1 MYKKVL
7 YGKPYENI
15 VLILNRIKP
24 AQWVDEIFYTRKNY
38 DYKNTFNYKK
48 LISFRYWKKGT
59 LKTVT
64 YRDLNRKVNIF
75 LMENRSDITYSDFQ
89 IECNKDNNEIFN
101 QWNIK
106 LCKKIETEAISTA
119 SINEEFITKRVIP
132 YAFCT
137 TKKEM
142 MDTINKYI
150 SDESIRDKFNNVEWL
165 PGMYFE
171 MYLDYSYAGFI
182 SFSDYLE
189 WKESQKGDSDIL

>member
-24 AQWVDEIFYTRKNY
+24 AQWVDEISYTRKNY
-38 DYKNTFNYKK
+38 DYKDTFNHKK

-64 YRDLNRKVNIF
+64 YRDLNRKINIF

-132 YAFCT
+132 YTFCT
-137 TKKEM
+137 TKEEM
-142 MDTINKYI
+142 MDMINKYI
-150 SDESIRDKFNNVEWL
+150 SDESIRDKFNSIEWL

-189 WKESQKGDSDIL
+189 WKESQKGSDIL